1 MSALERRYDG
11 RAHIVRIN
19 VDSAEARA
27 ALQKYRVRATPTFV
41 LFDRHGKI
49 LWNTAGWMGEAQVVQ
64 AFDALIAQP

>member
-1 MSALERRYDG
+1 MRALEQRYDG
-11 RAHIVRIN
+11 KVKIVRVN

-49 LWNTAGWMGEAQVVQ
+49 VQNISGWPGEDQVAK

>member
-1 MSALERRYDG
+1 MSALEKQYDG
-11 RAHIVRIN
+11 KARIVHIN

-49 LWNTAGWMGEAQVVQ
+49 VQNISGWPGEDQVAK